1 MEIAQIEAI
10 VFEELKNIAPELE
23 PSELDRDEDL
33 REEMDIDSMDFMILM
48 VALGKRLGINIP
60 DQDHHL
66 LTSLN
71 NLLGYLREKTGQ
83 P

>member
-1 MEIAQIEAI
+1 MESEYLEEI
-10 VFEELKNIAPELE
+10 VFEELQNIAPEVE

-48 VALGKRLGINIP
+48 VALGKRLGIKIP

-66 LTSLN
+66 LISLN
-71 NLLGYLREKTGQ
+71 NLLDYLQQRRA
-83 P
+83 